1 VNIQSIQQRLESYGS
16 LTSIDEH
23 QALREITQE
32 VVLAALGRGD
42 FFRYALFHG
51 GTCLRVFH
59 GLNRFSEDLDF
70 ALKRQTPDFRLLD
83 HLSPLADEMASYGYR
98 LEITQRDKVDRA
110 VQKAF
115 LKDDSLGGLL
125 TMRHANQAGRAP
137 AIKVKLEVDTNPPEG
152 GTMESRYLDFP
163 FVSSVATQDL
173 STMFAGKVHALLCR
187 DYIKGRDWYDLL
199 WFTGRHVG
207 INCSY
212 LASALNQYGPWKGQ
226 RIQVDP
232 SWVSIMLDKKIRT
245 LDFKAVVA
253 DVRRF
258 VRPNELPSLELWSQE
273 LFLSRLDSLS

>member
-1 VNIQSIQQRLESYGS
+1 MNIQSIQQRLESYGS

-42 FFRYALFHG
+42 FFRHALFQG

-83 HLSPLADEMASYGYR
+83 HLSPLVDEMASYGYR

-125 TMRHANQAGRAP
+125 TMRHANQVGRAP

-152 GTMESRYLDFP
+152 GTQESRYLDFP

-173 STMFAGKVHALLCR
+173 STMFAGKIHALLCR

-199 WFTGRHVG
+199 WFTGRRVG
-207 INCSY
+207 INCEY

-226 RIQVDP
+226 RIQIDP

-245 LDFKAVVA
+245 LDFKTIAA

-258 VRPNELPSLELWSQE
+258 VRPNELPSLELWSRE
-273 LFLSRLDSLS
+273 LFLSRLDRLS

>member
-1 VNIQSIQQRLESYGS
+1 MNIQSIQQRLESYGS

-42 FFRYALFHG
+42 FFRHALFQG

-70 ALKRQTPDFRLLD
+70 ALKGPEPDFRLLD
-83 HLSPLADEMASYGYR
+83 HLSPLVDEMASYGYR

-163 FVSSVATQDL
+163 FISSVATQDL
-173 STMFAGKVHALLCR
+173 STMFAGKIHALLCC

-199 WFTGRHVG
+199 WFTGRRAG
-207 INCSY
+207 INCDY

-232 SWVSIMLDKKIRT
+232 AWVSIMLDKKIRT